1 MPGRASPA
9 PSKKQ
14 AVRAAAAS
22 GQYPPVER
30 HALDERPH
38 GLAGGQA
45 QAGNG
50 VAGDAR
56 AQVLRGRAG
65 QVQQHFG
72 VGAVGLGVDAQHAR
86 L

>member
-45 QAGNG
+45 QAGDG

-56 AQVLRGRAG
+56 AQMLRGCIGEIR
-65 QVQQHFG
+65 
-72 VGAVGLGVDAQHAR
+72 
-86 L
+86 